1 MSAPTTTNATSSS
14 NAAPDLAPLY
24 RAHVARNQAGYE
36 SALAAAGLDAVVLH
50 AGEVQEVSRFDD
62 REWPFK
68 PSPSFAHWL
77 PLVEPDAWLVVRP
90 GQRPRLIRCRADSFW
105 EAPTAPLPDH
115 VLAHFDTAH
124 ARPDALAAELPAG
137 RVAFI
142 GESAAAAARAGIA
155 DPARQNPPAL
165 TAALDQLRALKTDYE
180 RECMAEA
187 NRRAARGHKR
197 VFEAFATGPA
207 RSELELHLLYLG
219 VTGQD
224 ATDAP
229 YQCIVAQNRHAATL
243 HHVHYDRTAPA
254 RATRSL
260 LVDAG
265 ATHLG
270 YASDVTRTQV
280 RGDDDLARA
289 FGELIARLETLQ
301 QEICRRVRPG
311 LPYQDLHDQAHQL
324 LAPILRDLGLI
335 DASDDELVASGAT
348 RRFLPHGLGHS
359 LGIQVHDVGCR
370 TTPPRDENPFLRN
383 TTTITPGQV
392 FTIEPGCYFIPALLD
407 QLRSSGVADRVNWP
421 LVDRLSEMGG
431 VRIED
436 NVAVLEG
443 GTIRNLTRE
452 AWHAIPE

>member
-1 MSAPTTTNATSSS
+1 MSNDTATSATSSATP
-14 NAAPDLAPLY
+14 NLAPLY
-24 RAHVARNQAGYE
+24 RAHIARIQAGYE
-36 SALAAAGLDAVVLH
+36 QALAAAGFDAAVLH

-90 GQRPRLIRCRADSFW
+90 GQRPRLLRCRADSFW
-105 EAPTAPLPDH
+105 EAPTAALPEH
-115 VLAHFDTAH
+115 VLAHFDA
-124 ARPDALAAELPAG
+124 AQVAPDDLAAELPAG
-137 RVAFI
+137 RLAFI
-142 GESAAAAARAGIA
+142 GESPAAAARAGITN
-155 DPARQNPPAL
+155 PARHNPPAL
-165 TAALDQLRALKTDYE
+165 TAALDQLRAKKTDYE

-197 VFEAFATGPA
+197 VLSAFAAGPA

-229 YQCIVAQNRHAATL
+229 YKCIVAQNRHAATL
-243 HHVHYDRTAPA
+243 HHVHYDRLPPA
-254 RATRSL
+254 GEAGSL
-260 LVDAG
+260 LIDAG

-270 YASDVTRTQV
+270 YASDITRTLV
-280 RGDDDLARA
+280 RGSGDVATT
-289 FGELIARLETLQ
+289 FGELIARLESLQ
-301 QEICRRVRPG
+301 QEVCRRVRPG

-324 LAPILRDLGLI
+324 LAPVLRDLGLVK
-335 DASDDELVASGAT
+335 ASDDELVASGAT

-370 TTPPRDENPFLRN
+370 TTPPRDDNPFLRN

-392 FTIEPGCYFIPALLD
+392 FTIEPGCYFIPALLAE
-407 QLRSSGVADRVNWP
+407 LRSGSVADRVDWP
-421 LVDRLSEMGG
+421 LVERLSEMGG

-443 GTIRNLTRE
+443 GAIRNLTRE
-452 AWHAIPE
+452 AWSA